1 MRYIQ
6 LFCLIVAVAAQA
18 AEKRPHILLIVGDDM
33 GYADIGVHGCKD
45 IPTPH
50 LDSLAKNGVRC
61 SSGYVSGPY
70 CSPTRAALL
79 TGRYQQRFG
88 HEFNPGPPLQ
98 QVLAF
103 HFRRRHFLSA
113 SKRRAMRRACSANG
127 ILATNPS
134 FIRPSEDLT
143 NTMAFSRALIPI

>member
-1 MRYIQ
+1 MRLIQ
-6 LFCLIVAVAAQA
+6 LSLLLLAITAHSAPD
-18 AEKRPHILLIVGDDM
+18 RPNILLIVGDDM

-88 HEFNPGPPLQ
+88 HEFNPGPPAQ
-98 QVLAF
+98 SGAEIGLA
-103 HFRRRHFLSA
+103 LTE
-113 SKRRAMRRACSANG
+113 KT
-127 ILATNPS
+127 LAD
-134 FIRPSEDLT
+134 RL
-143 NTMAFSRALIPI
+143 